1 MISKILGNQ
10 KLSLLSLA
18 LIFAGTNVSTANTLY
33 YSGDLVL
40 NNATYQQ
47 KVTGSVRAT
56 GGPLAGVTIT
66 VKGTSRSTSTDSNGQ
81 FSIDAKIG
89 DILVAKSIGY
99 KTQEVS
105 ISSLVVTIDLASE
118 SEALEEVVVVAYG
131 KQKKANLTGS
141 VATITPKQLADRP
154 VTSLQNALQG
164 ISPGITVL
172 SRPSDVGRSSSG
184 AASNAGS
191 ITVRGRTNLGSP
203 SPMFIIDGIPAT
215 SAEFSALSPN
225 DISSMSVLKDAA
237 SASLYGS
244 RAANGVIL
252 VTTKR
257 GGGERAVVGFNANY
271 GFQRASFLPQYAD
284 AVTYAELY
292 NNAMINVGKTP
303 TFKPEVIEKF
313 KNQSDPDFYP
323 NNNWYDQVLKHTA
336 PQRDFGLNVTAP
348 GKITNY
354 YLGLN
359 YFDQQSLVPG
369 RKQDRIN
376 IKLNTNTSVI
386 KDLLTFN
393 TNVSFLKQDYDRKG
407 SAISWVEM
415 GRALPFTVIKQSDG
429 SWGSISNGTANAT
442 IAKNNQL
449 RAITEGG
456 RGNNRDNYLQLA
468 ANASLTPLEG
478 LSIDGAIS
486 LKYTNTNSFDFINR
500 TDPVIN
506 FITKQPMASTANAI
520 NELKEYWGKR
530 QELLL
535 QGTIN
540 YERTFG
546 GHFGKVTVGASQESN
561 VYREAFLGRQNFVS
575 NDASTIINGSSGEI
589 SKDDTGLANRT
600 IQDEWALRSVFGR
613 FNYAYRDK
621 YLFEANLR
629 MDYSSRFAPEIR
641 RATFPSFSAGWNIN
655 KESFMQDIKWI
666 DLLKLRGSYGSL
678 GNQDAVAIG
687 NYFNLLDRFSAYSFD
702 GKAVDGLEQLYGTN
716 RLALWEKVTMSNIGI
731 DATILGGKFNLVA
744 DYFIKKSDDILIQ
757 PASLLTYGFDKK
769 HTPFYNQGATQN
781 KGIEISLTY
790 NGKIGE
796 EFTYSVSGNISKI
809 SNKIISLGDVN
820 EIIDSY
826 YINRVGGS
834 VGDYYG
840 YKTSGLFTSEE
851 EIKQHAD
858 QQSMGG
864 STKVGDIKYVDLNGD
879 EIIDAKDRTI
889 LGNDVPW
896 FNYGFNVRAA
906 YKNFDLD
913 VLTYGVGGVK
923 TYLDNEASAP
933 FFNGANIKKNWVN
946 GWSKENNDAAAPF
959 PRITLT
965 GDAPQNYKTSDFWLF
980 SGNYF
985 RIRAITI
992 GYTFPK
998 EMLTSLKMSQLRL
1011 FASSTNPFTFMAD
1024 RRLADYDPETGS
1036 GRASYP
1042 GIKTYSVGVTAK
1054 F

>member
-1 MISKILGNQ
+1 MKRKAILLSCALSLVMSATFAQKIKVKGSVTDDKGN
-10 KLSLLSLA
+10 KLS
-18 LIFAGTNVSTANTLY
+18 
-33 YSGDLVL
+33 
-40 NNATYQQ
+40 
-47 KVTGSVRAT
+47 
-56 GGPLAGVTIT
+56 GVTIT
-66 VKGTSRSTSTDSNGQ
+66 EKGTSNATATNPSGGFELNAETGKTLIFNIVGYEPKEVVYTGGDLNISLNSSN
-81 FSIDAKIG
+81 
-89 DILVAKSIGY
+89 
-99 KTQEVS
+99 T
-105 ISSLVVTIDLASE
+105 
-118 SEALEEVVVVAYG
+118 ALDEVVVVAFG
-131 KQKKANLTGS
+131 TQKKANLTGS

-172 SRPSDVGRSSSG
+172 SRPGEVGKSSSG
-184 AASNAGS
+184 TSSNTGS

-225 DISSMSVLKDAA
+225 DINSMSVLKDAA

-257 GGGERAVVGFNANY
+257 GGGDRAVIGFNANY
-271 GFQRASFLPQYAD
+271 GFQSATYLPEYAD
-284 AVTYAELY
+284 AVGYAELY
-292 NNAMINVGKTP
+292 NKAMVNAGKAP
-303 TFKPEVIEKF
+303 TFKQDVIDKF
-313 KNQSDPDFYP
+313 KNQTDPDYYP
-323 NNNWYDQVLKHTA
+323 NNDWYKEVLKGSA
-336 PQRDFGLNVTAP
+336 PQRDFGLNVNAP

-376 IKLNTNTSVI
+376 MKLNTNTTVI

-393 TNVSFLKQDYDRKG
+393 TNVSFLKQDYDRNG

-415 GRALPFTVIKQSDG
+415 GRALPFTSIRQSDG
-429 SWGSISNGTANAT
+429 SWGSISNGAANAT

-456 RGNNRDNYLQLA
+456 KGNNRDNYLQMA

-506 FITKQPMASTANAI
+506 FITKQPMASTVNAI
-520 NELKEYWGKR
+520 NELKEFWGKR
-530 QELLL
+530 QELML

-540 YERTFG
+540 YERRFG
-546 GHFGKVTVGASQESN
+546 DHYAKATVGASEESN
-561 VYREAFLGRQNFVS
+561 VYREAFLGRQNFVN

-589 SKDDTGLANRT
+589 SKDDKGLANRT
-600 IQDEWALRSVFGR
+600 TQDEWALRSFFGR
-613 FNYAYRDK
+613 FNYSYKDK
-621 YLFEANLR
+621 YLLEANVR

-641 RATFPSFSAGWNIN
+641 KATFPSFSAGWNIN
-655 KESFMQDIKWI
+655 KESFMEDVEWI
-666 DLLKLRGSYGSL
+666 DLLKLRGSYGTL

-687 NYFNLLDRFSAYSFD
+687 NYYNLLDRYSAYSFD
-702 GKAVDGLEQLYGTN
+702 GVAVDGLEQQYGAN
-716 RLALWEKVTMSNIGI
+716 RLALWEKVTMSNVGL
-731 DATILGGKFNLVA
+731 DATFLGGKFNLVA
-744 DYFIKKSDDILIQ
+744 DYFVKKSDDVLLR
-757 PASLLTYGFDKK
+757 PATLSTSGFDKD
-769 HTPFYNQGATQN
+769 HTPFYNQGTTQN
-781 KGIEISLTY
+781 KGIEIALTY

-809 SNKIISLGDVN
+809 KNTILSLGDVN
-820 EIIDSY
+820 EITEGY

-840 YKTSGLFTSEE
+840 YKSDGLFTNPEE
-851 EIKQHAD
+851 LKAVNYEA
-858 QQSMGG
+858 MGG
-864 STKVGDIKYVDLNGD
+864 TPKLGDIKYVDINGD
-879 EIIDAKDRTI
+879 NKIDAEDRTI

-896 FNYGFNVRAA
+896 FNYGFNFRAA
-906 YKNFDLD
+906 YKNFDID

-923 TYLDNEASAP
+923 TYLDNEASFP
-933 FFNGANIKKNWVN
+933 FFNGANIKKNWAN
-946 GWSKENNDAAAPF
+946 GWSEENNVADAPF

-965 GDAPQNYKTSDFWLF
+965 GDAPHNYKTSDFWLF

-985 RIRAITI
+985 RIRAITV

-998 EMLTSLKMSQLRL
+998 EMLSNIKMSQLRF
-1011 FASSTNPFTFMAD
+1011 FASSNNPFTIMAD
-1024 RRLADYDPETGS
+1024 KRLGDFDPETGS

-1042 GIKTYSVGVTAK
+1042 GVKTISVGLTAK

>member
-1 MISKILGNQ
+1 MKRKAILLSCALSLVMSATFAQKIKVKGSVTDDKGN
-10 KLSLLSLA
+10 KLS
-18 LIFAGTNVSTANTLY
+18 
-33 YSGDLVL
+33 
-40 NNATYQQ
+40 
-47 KVTGSVRAT
+47 
-56 GGPLAGVTIT
+56 GVTIT
-66 VKGTSRSTSTDSNGQ
+66 EKGTSNATATNPSGGFELNAETGKTLIFNIVGYEPKEVVYTGGDLNISLNSSN
-81 FSIDAKIG
+81 
-89 DILVAKSIGY
+89 
-99 KTQEVS
+99 T
-105 ISSLVVTIDLASE
+105 
-118 SEALEEVVVVAYG
+118 ALDEVVVVAFG
-131 KQKKANLTGS
+131 TQKKANLTGS

-172 SRPSDVGRSSSG
+172 SRPGEVGKSSSG
-184 AASNAGS
+184 TSSNTGS

-225 DISSMSVLKDAA
+225 DINSMSVLKDAA

-257 GGGERAVVGFNANY
+257 GGGDRAVIGFNANY
-271 GFQRASFLPQYAD
+271 GFQSATYLPEYAD
-284 AVTYAELY
+284 AVGYAELY
-292 NNAMINVGKTP
+292 NKAMVNAGKAP
-303 TFKPEVIEKF
+303 TFKQDVIDKF
-313 KNQSDPDFYP
+313 KNQTDPDYYP
-323 NNNWYDQVLKHTA
+323 NNDWYKEVLRGSA
-336 PQRDFGLNVTAP
+336 PQRDFGLNVNAP

-376 IKLNTNTSVI
+376 MKLNTNTTVI

-393 TNVSFLKQDYDRKG
+393 TNVSFLKQDYDRNG
-407 SAISWVEM
+407 STISWVEM
-415 GRALPFTVIKQSDG
+415 GRALPFTSIRQSDG
-429 SWGSISNGTANAT
+429 SWGSISNGAANAT

-456 RGNNRDNYLQLA
+456 KGNNRDNYLQMA

-506 FITKQPMASTANAI
+506 FITKQPMASTVNAI
-520 NELKEYWGKR
+520 NELKEFWGKR
-530 QELLL
+530 QELML

-540 YERTFG
+540 YERRFG
-546 GHFGKVTVGASQESN
+546 DHYAKATVGASEESN
-561 VYREAFLGRQNFVS
+561 VYREAFLGRQNFVN

-589 SKDDTGLANRT
+589 SKDDKGLANRT
-600 IQDEWALRSVFGR
+600 TQDEWALRSFFGR
-613 FNYAYRDK
+613 FNYSYKDK
-621 YLFEANLR
+621 YLLEANVR

-641 RATFPSFSAGWNIN
+641 KATFPSFSAGWNIN
-655 KESFMQDIKWI
+655 KESFMEDVEWI
-666 DLLKLRGSYGSL
+666 DLLKLRGSYGTL

-687 NYFNLLDRFSAYSFD
+687 NYYNLLDRYSAYSFD
-702 GKAVDGLEQLYGTN
+702 GVAVDGLEQQYGAN
-716 RLALWEKVTMSNIGI
+716 RLALWEKVTMSNVGL
-731 DATILGGKFNLVA
+731 DATFLGGKFNLVA
-744 DYFIKKSDDILIQ
+744 DYFVKKSDDVLLR
-757 PASLLTYGFDKK
+757 PATLSTSGFDKD
-769 HTPFYNQGATQN
+769 HTPFYNQGTTQN
-781 KGIEISLTY
+781 KGIEIALTY

-809 SNKIISLGDVN
+809 KNTILSLGDVN
-820 EIIDSY
+820 EITEGY

-840 YKTSGLFTSEE
+840 YKSDGLFTNPEE
-851 EIKQHAD
+851 LKAVNYEA
-858 QQSMGG
+858 MGG
-864 STKVGDIKYVDLNGD
+864 TPKLGDIKYVDINGD
-879 EIIDAKDRTI
+879 NKIDAEDRTI

-896 FNYGFNVRAA
+896 FNYGFNFRAA

-923 TYLDNEASAP
+923 TYLDNEASFP
-933 FFNGANIKKNWVN
+933 FFNGANIKKNWAN
-946 GWSKENNDAAAPF
+946 GWSEENNVADAPF

-965 GDAPQNYKTSDFWLF
+965 GDAPHNYKTSDFWLF

-985 RIRAITI
+985 RIRAITV

-998 EMLTSLKMSQLRL
+998 EMLSNIKMSQLRF
-1011 FASSTNPFTFMAD
+1011 FASSNNPFTIMAD
-1024 RRLADYDPETGS
+1024 KRLGDFDPETGS

-1042 GIKTYSVGVTAK
+1042 GVKTISVGLTAK

>member
-1 MISKILGNQ
+1 MKRKAILLSCALSLVMSATFAQKIKVKGSVTDDKGN
-10 KLSLLSLA
+10 KLS
-18 LIFAGTNVSTANTLY
+18 
-33 YSGDLVL
+33 
-40 NNATYQQ
+40 
-47 KVTGSVRAT
+47 
-56 GGPLAGVTIT
+56 GVTIT
-66 VKGTSRSTSTDSNGQ
+66 EKGTSNATATNPSGGFELNAETGKTLIFNIVGYEPKEVVYTGGDLNISLNSSN
-81 FSIDAKIG
+81 
-89 DILVAKSIGY
+89 
-99 KTQEVS
+99 T
-105 ISSLVVTIDLASE
+105 
-118 SEALEEVVVVAYG
+118 ALDEVVVVAFG
-131 KQKKANLTGS
+131 TQKKANLTGS

-172 SRPSDVGRSSSG
+172 SRPGEVGKSSSG
-184 AASNAGS
+184 TSSNTGS

-225 DISSMSVLKDAA
+225 DINSMSVLKDAA

-257 GGGERAVVGFNANY
+257 GGGDRAVIGFNANY
-271 GFQRASFLPQYAD
+271 GFQSATYLPEYAD
-284 AVTYAELY
+284 AVGYAELY
-292 NNAMINVGKTP
+292 NKAMVNAGKAP
-303 TFKPEVIEKF
+303 TFKQDVIDKF
-313 KNQSDPDFYP
+313 KNETDPDYYP
-323 NNNWYDQVLKHTA
+323 NNDWYKEVLRGSA
-336 PQRDFGLNVTAP
+336 PQRDFGLNVNAP

-376 IKLNTNTSVI
+376 MKLNTNTTVI

-393 TNVSFLKQDYDRKG
+393 TNVSFLKQDYDRNG

-415 GRALPFTVIKQSDG
+415 GRALPFTSIRQSDG
-429 SWGSISNGTANAT
+429 SWGSISNGAANAT

-456 RGNNRDNYLQLA
+456 KGNNRDNYLQMA

-506 FITKQPMASTANAI
+506 FITKQPMASTVNAI
-520 NELKEYWGKR
+520 NELKEFWGKR
-530 QELLL
+530 QELML

-540 YERTFG
+540 YERRFG
-546 GHFGKVTVGASQESN
+546 DHYAKATVGASEESN
-561 VYREAFLGRQNFVS
+561 VYREAFLGRQNFVN

-589 SKDDTGLANRT
+589 SKDDKGLANRT
-600 IQDEWALRSVFGR
+600 TQDEWALRSFFGR
-613 FNYAYRDK
+613 FNYSYKDK
-621 YLFEANLR
+621 YLLEANVR

-641 RATFPSFSAGWNIN
+641 KATFPSFSAGWNIN
-655 KESFMQDIKWI
+655 KESFMEDVEWI
-666 DLLKLRGSYGSL
+666 DLLKLRGSYGTL

-687 NYFNLLDRFSAYSFD
+687 NYYNLLDRYSAYSFD
-702 GKAVDGLEQLYGTN
+702 GVAVDGLEQQYGAN
-716 RLALWEKVTMSNIGI
+716 RLALWEKVTMSNVGL
-731 DATILGGKFNLVA
+731 DATFLGGKFNLVA
-744 DYFIKKSDDILIQ
+744 DYFVKKSDDVLLR
-757 PASLLTYGFDKK
+757 PATLSTSGFDKD
-769 HTPFYNQGATQN
+769 HTPFYNQGTTQN
-781 KGIEISLTY
+781 KGIEIALTY

-809 SNKIISLGDVN
+809 KNTILSLGDVN
-820 EIIDSY
+820 EITEGY

-840 YKTSGLFTSEE
+840 YKSDGLFTNPEE
-851 EIKQHAD
+851 LKAVNYEA
-858 QQSMGG
+858 MGG
-864 STKVGDIKYVDLNGD
+864 TPKLGDIKYVDINGD
-879 EIIDAKDRTI
+879 NKIDAEDRTI

-896 FNYGFNVRAA
+896 FNYGFNFRAA
-906 YKNFDLD
+906 YKNFDID

-923 TYLDNEASAP
+923 TYLDNEASFP
-933 FFNGANIKKNWVN
+933 FFNGANIKKNWAN
-946 GWSKENNDAAAPF
+946 GWSEENNVADAPF

-965 GDAPQNYKTSDFWLF
+965 GDAPHNYKTSDFWLF

-985 RIRAITI
+985 RIRAITV

-998 EMLTSLKMSQLRL
+998 EMLSNIKMSQLRF
-1011 FASSTNPFTFMAD
+1011 FASSNNPFTIMAD
-1024 RRLADYDPETGS
+1024 KRLGDFDPETGS

-1042 GIKTYSVGVTAK
+1042 GVKTISVGLTAK